1 MRKEHWKMPPKLVQ
15 QLRAGK
21 NGVYLDS
28 LIQAIRGMQP
38 SEGDAGL
45 TLRRVGVY
53 EDWRVERPGFD
64 NDKEVGG
71 ARWGVRDRGKERGC
85 KE

>member
-1 MRKEHWKMPPKLVQ
+1 MLLKLVQ

-21 NGVYLDS
+21 NEVYLDS

-38 SEGDAGL
+38 SEGGADL

-53 EDWRVERPGFD
+53 EGWRFERLEFD
-64 NDKEVGG
+64 NNKEVGG